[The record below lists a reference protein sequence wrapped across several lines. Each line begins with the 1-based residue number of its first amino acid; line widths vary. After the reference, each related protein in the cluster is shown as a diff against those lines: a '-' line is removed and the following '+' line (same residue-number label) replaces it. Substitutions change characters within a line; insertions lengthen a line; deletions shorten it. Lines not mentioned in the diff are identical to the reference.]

1 MLEKFEFL
9 IALARER
16 HFRRAA
22 EQCGVTQPT
31 LSAGIRALEEI
42 FGAALVNRGSRYIGL
57 TPEGERVL
65 EWARRITGD
74 AHAMR
79 QEVEVLKRGVSGLVR
94 LACIPTALPIVA
106 RLSAI
111 LSQRHPAISVSILS
125 SSTPA
130 MIGLL
135 EDYQVDA
142 GITYLDVRD
151 LPGMAITPI
160 FHETYRLVTADPR
173 VFPGRDS
180 IGWDEI
186 GALPLCLFTPDM
198 QNRRI
203 VNQMLGLKPGEPPAG
218 RFSETNSS
226 LVMATLV
233 SSGQWSSIMPPVLIE
248 AISLSPQ
255 VRQIPLVR
263 PEVTHSVGLVSIDRE
278 PVTPLVRAL
287 NAAVRELQ
295 MALLIDKS
303 YRSI

>member
-22 EQCGVTQPT
+22 ERCGVTQPT
-31 LSAGIRALEEI
+31 LSAGIKALEET
-42 FGAALVNRGSRYIGL
+42 FGAALVNRGSRYVGL

-74 AHAMR
+74 AAAMR
-79 QEVEVLKRGVSGLVR
+79 QEVETLKRGVSGLVR

-106 RLSAI
+106 KLSA
-111 LSQRHPAISVSILS
+111 LVGERHPGISFSILS

-151 LPGMAITPI
+151 FPGMAKTPI
-160 FHETYRLVTADPR
+160 YREEYRLVTADPNLF
-173 VFPGRDS
+173 VGRDS
-180 IGWDEI
+180 VGWDEV
-186 GALPLCLFTPDM
+186 LCTPLCLLTPDM

-203 VNQMLGLKPGEPPAG
+203 VNEMLGLEPGKPPPG
-218 RFSETNSS
+218 PFTETNSS
-226 LVMATLV
+226 LVIATLV
-233 SSGQWSSIMPPVLIE
+233 SSGRWSSIMPPVLID
-248 AISLSPQ
+248 AIALPPE
-255 VRQIPLVR
+255 VRRIPLIG
-263 PEVTHSVGLVSIDRE
+263 PKETHSIGLVVVDRD

-287 NAAVRELQ
+287 TAAAREL
-295 MALLIDKS
+295 
-303 YRSI
+303 SISFDR

>member
-1 MLEKFEFL
+1 LLEKFEFL

-31 LSAGIRALEEI
+31 LSAGIKALEET
-42 FGAALVNRGSRYIGL
+42 FGAALVNRGSRYVGL
-57 TPEGERVL
+57 TPEGEKVL

-79 QEVEVLKRGVSGLVR
+79 QEVETLKRGVSGLVR

-106 RLSAI
+106 KLSAI
-111 LSQRHPAISVSILS
+111 LTERHPEVSFSILS

-151 LPGMAITPI
+151 LPGMAVTPI
-160 FHETYRLVTADPR
+160 YREQYRLVTADPG
-173 VFPGRDS
+173 VFPGRESVDWREVL
-180 IGWDEI
+180 G
-186 GALPLCLFTPDM
+186 LPLCLLTPDM

-203 VNQMLGLKPGEPPAG
+203 VNQMLGLEPGRPPPG
-218 RFSETNSS
+218 RFAETNSS
-226 LVMATLV
+226 QVIATLV
-233 SSGQWSSIMPPVLIE
+233 SSGRWSSIMPPVLIE
-248 AISLSPQ
+248 ALALSPE
-255 VRQIPLVR
+255 VRRLALTG
-263 PEVTHSVGLVSIDRE
+263 PESTHSIGLVVMDRD
-278 PVTPLVRAL
+278 PVTPLVKAL
-287 NAAVRELQ
+287 TAAARELS
-295 MALLIDKS
+295 AAID
-303 YRSI
+303 R